1 MGGGHIMTLATQK
14 PFIDVLISIEIKLV
28 SLQFV
33 SLQWATITRSRE
45 CRTVTVTEPR
55 VLKWA
60 IASCIKWGTSTEFMD
75 GLLDKTPPERHWH
88 AIREHLPESAFYVLD
103 GKLDGFLLSDEY

>member
-1 MGGGHIMTLATQK
+1 MTLAKQK
-14 PFIDVLISIEIKLV
+14 GFSEVLISIEHKLV
-28 SLQFV
+28 ILD
-33 SLQWATITRSRE
+33 WATISRSGD

-60 IASCIKWGTSTEFMD
+60 IASCIQSGVSTEFMD
-75 GLLDKTPPERHWH
+75 GLLQRTPPERHWQ
-88 AIREHLPESAFYVLD
+88 AVRAHLPESAFYVLE